1 MDKKVYHACDGK
13 LKDGSCNHPH
23 WDEQRGNA
31 CLGEKC
37 PNWFGNY
44 DYVNE
49 RGRNVGGG
57 YTQPSHNPVSVSEV
71 IPAKDDRPCRH
82 ADKDGFC
89 YNPNC
94 NGGGFKCIHCE
105 DYNPVESLPAPV
117 VEIPKTFTI
126 VTHGREVSV
135 ETAKALNYQFMR
147 CNKAMGSATMEMCR
161 FGAMLEM
168 IDDSLTK
175 QRFTRADRGDGKGQ
189 SLKAWMEEHCPE
201 IPYATAKSY
210 QYAAKGIRNMLQL
223 AADRPLLPLMG
234 VQPLAE
240 EEQESLRK
248 KIIETVTGSSLN
260 ILRRASMPQTPG
272 NALKGTHG
280 VAQGRRA
287 LTAEEKAA
295 EAEKT
300 MRQLVGDIGAY
311 LRGPWFDMLS
321 DSSQDDFVGA
331 LKHYVDVMNEKI
343 AER

>member
-1 MDKKVYHACDGK
+1 MEKTVYRACDGK

-49 RGRNVGGG
+49 RGKNVGAG
-57 YTQPSHNPVSVSEV
+57 YTQPSRNPVSVDEV
-71 IPAKDDRPCRH
+71 ILTEAEFP
-82 ADKDGFC
+82 
-89 YNPNC
+89 
-94 NGGGFKCIHCE
+94 
-105 DYNPVESLPAPV
+105 PAPV

-175 QRFTRADRGDGKGQ
+175 QRFTNADKGNGKGQ
-189 SLKAWMEEHCPE
+189 SLKAWMEENCPE

>member
-1 MDKKVYHACDGK
+1 MEKTVYRACDGK

-49 RGRNVGGG
+49 RGKNVGAG
-57 YTQPSHNPVSVSEV
+57 YTQPSRNPVSVDEV
-71 IPAKDDRPCRH
+71 ILTEAEFP
-82 ADKDGFC
+82 
-89 YNPNC
+89 
-94 NGGGFKCIHCE
+94 
-105 DYNPVESLPAPV
+105 PAPV

-175 QRFTRADRGDGKGQ
+175 QRFTNADKGNGKGM
-189 SLKAWMEEHCPE
+189 SLKAWMEENCPD
-201 IPYATAKSY
+201 IPYQTAKTY

>member
-1 MDKKVYHACDGK
+1 MEKTVYRECDGK

-37 PNWFGNY
+37 PNCYGRY
-44 DYVNE
+44 DTFD
-49 RGRNVGGG
+49 GRKIIGGG
-57 YTQPSHNPVSVSEV
+57 YNYPSQNPVSVDEV
-71 IPAKDDRPCRH
+71 ILTEAEFP
-82 ADKDGFC
+82 
-89 YNPNC
+89 
-94 NGGGFKCIHCE
+94 
-105 DYNPVESLPAPV
+105 PAPV

-135 ETAKALNYQFMR
+135 EPAKALNYQYMR

-175 QRFTRADRGDGKGQ
+175 QRFTNADKGSGKGL
-189 SLKAWMEEHCPE
+189 SLKTWMEENCPD
-201 IPYATAKSY
+201 IPYHTAKNY

-260 ILRRASMPQTPG
+260 ILRRASMPQAPG

-321 DSSQDDFVGA
+321 DSSQDDFIGA

>member
-1 MDKKVYHACDGK
+1 MEKTVYRACDGK

-49 RGRNVGGG
+49 RGKNVGAG
-57 YTQPSHNPVSVSEV
+57 YTQPSRNPVSVDEV
-71 IPAKDDRPCRH
+71 ILTEAEFP
-82 ADKDGFC
+82 
-89 YNPNC
+89 
-94 NGGGFKCIHCE
+94 
-105 DYNPVESLPAPV
+105 PAPV

-189 SLKAWMEEHCPE
+189 SLKAWMEENCPD
-201 IPYATAKSY
+201 IPYHTAKNY

-234 VQPLAE
+234 VQPIAD

-321 DSSQDDFVGA
+321 DSSQDDFIGA

>member
-1 MDKKVYHACDGK
+1 MEKTVYRACDGK

-49 RGRNVGGG
+49 RGKNVGAG
-57 YTQPSHNPVSVSEV
+57 YTQPSRNPVSVDEV
-71 IPAKDDRPCRH
+71 ILTEAEFP
-82 ADKDGFC
+82 
-89 YNPNC
+89 
-94 NGGGFKCIHCE
+94 
-105 DYNPVESLPAPV
+105 PAPV

-189 SLKAWMEEHCPE
+189 SLKAWMEENCPE

>member
-13 LKDGSCNHPH
+13 LKDGSCNHPN

-49 RGRNVGGG
+49 RGKNVGAG
-57 YTQPSHNPVSVSEV
+57 YTQPSRNPVSVDDV
-71 IPAKDDRPCRH
+71 ILTEAEFP
-82 ADKDGFC
+82 
-89 YNPNC
+89 
-94 NGGGFKCIHCE
+94 
-105 DYNPVESLPAPV
+105 PAPV

-189 SLKAWMEEHCPE
+189 SLKAWMEENCPE

-321 DSSQDDFVGA
+321 DSSQDDFIGA

>member
-13 LKDGSCNHPH
+13 LKDGSCNHPN

-49 RGRNVGGG
+49 RGKNVGAG
-57 YTQPSHNPVSVSEV
+57 YTQPSRNPVSVDEV
-71 IPAKDDRPCRH
+71 ILTEAEFP
-82 ADKDGFC
+82 
-89 YNPNC
+89 
-94 NGGGFKCIHCE
+94 
-105 DYNPVESLPAPV
+105 PAPV

-161 FGAMLEM
+161 FGAMLEA

-189 SLKAWMEEHCPE
+189 SLKAWMEENCPD
-201 IPYATAKSY
+201 IPYHTAKNY

-295 EAEKT
+295 EVEKT

-321 DSSQDDFVGA
+321 DSSQDDFIGA

>member
-1 MDKKVYHACDGK
+1 
-13 LKDGSCNHPH
+13 
-23 WDEQRGNA
+23 
-31 CLGEKC
+31 
-37 PNWFGNY
+37 
-44 DYVNE
+44 
-49 RGRNVGGG
+49 
-57 YTQPSHNPVSVSEV
+57 
-71 IPAKDDRPCRH
+71 
-82 ADKDGFC
+82 
-89 YNPNC
+89 
-94 NGGGFKCIHCE
+94 
-105 DYNPVESLPAPV
+105 
-117 VEIPKTFTI
+117 
-126 VTHGREVSV
+126 
-135 ETAKALNYQFMR
+135 
-147 CNKAMGSATMEMCR
+147 
-161 FGAMLEM
+161 
-168 IDDSLTK
+168 
-175 QRFTRADRGDGKGQ
+175 
-189 SLKAWMEEHCPE
+189 MEENCPE

-260 ILRRASMPQTPG
+260 ILRRASMPQAPG

-321 DSSQDDFVGA
+321 DSSQDDFIGA

>member
-1 MDKKVYHACDGK
+1 MEKTVYRACDGK

-49 RGRNVGGG
+49 RGKNVGAG
-57 YTQPSHNPVSVSEV
+57 YTQPSRNPVSVDEV
-71 IPAKDDRPCRH
+71 ILTEAEFP
-82 ADKDGFC
+82 
-89 YNPNC
+89 
-94 NGGGFKCIHCE
+94 
-105 DYNPVESLPAPV
+105 PAPV

-175 QRFTRADRGDGKGQ
+175 QRFTNADKGNGKGM
-189 SLKAWMEEHCPE
+189 SLKAWMEENCPD
-201 IPYATAKSY
+201 IPYQTAKTY

-321 DSSQDDFVGA
+321 DSSQDDFIGA

>member
-1 MDKKVYHACDGK
+1 MEKTVYRACDGK

-49 RGRNVGGG
+49 RGKNVGGG
-57 YTQPSHNPVSVSEV
+57 YTQPSRNPVSVDQV
-71 IPAKDDRPCRH
+71 ILTEAEFP
-82 ADKDGFC
+82 
-89 YNPNC
+89 
-94 NGGGFKCIHCE
+94 
-105 DYNPVESLPAPV
+105 PAPV

-175 QRFTRADRGDGKGQ
+175 QRFTNADKGNGKGQ
-189 SLKAWMEEHCPE
+189 SLKAWMEENCPE

>member
-1 MDKKVYHACDGK
+1 MEKKVYHACDGK

-49 RGRNVGGG
+49 RGKNVGGG
-57 YTQPSHNPVSVSEV
+57 YTQPSRNPVSVDEV
-71 IPAKDDRPCRH
+71 ILTEAEFP
-82 ADKDGFC
+82 
-89 YNPNC
+89 
-94 NGGGFKCIHCE
+94 
-105 DYNPVESLPAPV
+105 PAPV

-175 QRFTRADRGDGKGQ
+175 QRFTNADKGNGKGQ
-189 SLKAWMEEHCPE
+189 SLKAWMEENCPE
-201 IPYATAKSY
+201 IPYHTAKNY
-210 QYAAKGIRNMLQL
+210 QYAAKGVRNMLQL

>member
-1 MDKKVYHACDGK
+1 MDKKVYRACDGK
-13 LKDGSCNHPH
+13 LKDGSCNHPN

-49 RGRNVGGG
+49 RGKNVGAG
-57 YTQPSHNPVSVSEV
+57 YTQPSRNPVSVDEV
-71 IPAKDDRPCRH
+71 ILTEAEFP
-82 ADKDGFC
+82 
-89 YNPNC
+89 
-94 NGGGFKCIHCE
+94 
-105 DYNPVESLPAPV
+105 PAPV

-189 SLKAWMEEHCPE
+189 SLKAWMEENCPE

-260 ILRRASMPQTPG
+260 ILRRASMPQAPG

>member
-1 MDKKVYHACDGK
+1 MEKTVYRACDGK

-49 RGRNVGGG
+49 RGKNVGAG
-57 YTQPSHNPVSVSEV
+57 YTQPSRNPVSVDEV
-71 IPAKDDRPCRH
+71 ILTEAEFP
-82 ADKDGFC
+82 
-89 YNPNC
+89 
-94 NGGGFKCIHCE
+94 
-105 DYNPVESLPAPV
+105 PAPV

-189 SLKAWMEEHCPE
+189 SLKAWMEENCPE
-201 IPYATAKSY
+201 IPYHTAKNY

-321 DSSQDDFVGA
+321 DSSQDDFIGA

>member
-1 MDKKVYHACDGK
+1 MEKTVYRACDGK

-49 RGRNVGGG
+49 RGKNVGAG
-57 YTQPSHNPVSVSEV
+57 YTQPSRNPVSVDEV
-71 IPAKDDRPCRH
+71 ILTEAEFP
-82 ADKDGFC
+82 
-89 YNPNC
+89 
-94 NGGGFKCIHCE
+94 
-105 DYNPVESLPAPV
+105 PAPV

-175 QRFTRADRGDGKGQ
+175 QRFTNADKGNGKGM
-189 SLKAWMEEHCPE
+189 SLKAWMEENCPD
-201 IPYATAKSY
+201 IPYQTAKTY

-234 VQPLAE
+234 VQPIAD

-321 DSSQDDFVGA
+321 DSSQDDFIGA

>member
-13 LKDGSCNHPH
+13 LKDGSCNHPN

-49 RGRNVGGG
+49 RGKNVGAG
-57 YTQPSHNPVSVSEV
+57 YTQPSRNPVSVDEV
-71 IPAKDDRPCRH
+71 ILTEAEFP
-82 ADKDGFC
+82 
-89 YNPNC
+89 
-94 NGGGFKCIHCE
+94 
-105 DYNPVESLPAPV
+105 PAPV

-189 SLKAWMEEHCPE
+189 SLKAWMEENCPD
-201 IPYATAKSY
+201 IPYHTAKNY

>member
-1 MDKKVYHACDGK
+1 MEKTVYRACDGK

-49 RGRNVGGG
+49 RGKNVGGG
-57 YTQPSHNPVSVSEV
+57 YTQPSQNPVSVDEV
-71 IPAKDDRPCRH
+71 ILTEAEFP
-82 ADKDGFC
+82 
-89 YNPNC
+89 
-94 NGGGFKCIHCE
+94 
-105 DYNPVESLPAPV
+105 PAPV

-189 SLKAWMEEHCPE
+189 SLKAWMEENCPD
-201 IPYATAKSY
+201 IPYHTAKNY

-260 ILRRASMPQTPG
+260 ILRRASMPQAPG

-321 DSSQDDFVGA
+321 DSSQDDFIGA

>member
-1 MDKKVYHACDGK
+1 MEKTVYRACDGK

-49 RGRNVGGG
+49 RGKNVGAG
-57 YTQPSHNPVSVSEV
+57 YTQPSRNPVSVDEV
-71 IPAKDDRPCRH
+71 ILTEAEFP
-82 ADKDGFC
+82 
-89 YNPNC
+89 
-94 NGGGFKCIHCE
+94 
-105 DYNPVESLPAPV
+105 PAPV

-189 SLKAWMEEHCPE
+189 SLKAWMEENCPD
-201 IPYATAKSY
+201 IPYHTAKNY

-321 DSSQDDFVGA
+321 DSSQDDFIGA

>member
-1 MDKKVYHACDGK
+1 MDKKVYRACDGK
-13 LKDGSCNHPH
+13 LKDGSCNHPN

-49 RGRNVGGG
+49 RGKNVGAG
-57 YTQPSHNPVSVSEV
+57 YTQPSRNPVSVDEV
-71 IPAKDDRPCRH
+71 ILTEAEFP
-82 ADKDGFC
+82 
-89 YNPNC
+89 
-94 NGGGFKCIHCE
+94 
-105 DYNPVESLPAPV
+105 PAPV

-175 QRFTRADRGDGKGQ
+175 QRFTNADKGNGKGQ
-189 SLKAWMEEHCPE
+189 SLKAWMEENCPE

-321 DSSQDDFVGA
+321 DSSQDDFIGA

>member
-1 MDKKVYHACDGK
+1 MEKTVYRACDGK

-49 RGRNVGGG
+49 RGKNVGAG
-57 YTQPSHNPVSVSEV
+57 YTQPSRNPVSVDEV
-71 IPAKDDRPCRH
+71 ILTEAEFP
-82 ADKDGFC
+82 
-89 YNPNC
+89 
-94 NGGGFKCIHCE
+94 
-105 DYNPVESLPAPV
+105 PAPV

-189 SLKAWMEEHCPE
+189 SLKAWMEENCPE
-201 IPYATAKSY
+201 IPYHTAKNY

-234 VQPLAE
+234 VQPIAD

-321 DSSQDDFVGA
+321 DSSQDDFIGA

>member
-1 MDKKVYHACDGK
+1 MEKTVYRACDGK

-49 RGRNVGGG
+49 RGKNVGAG
-57 YTQPSHNPVSVSEV
+57 YTQPSRNPVSVDEV
-71 IPAKDDRPCRH
+71 ILTEAEFP
-82 ADKDGFC
+82 
-89 YNPNC
+89 
-94 NGGGFKCIHCE
+94 
-105 DYNPVESLPAPV
+105 PAPV

-175 QRFTRADRGDGKGQ
+175 QRYNNAVNPNGKGQ

-260 ILRRASMPQTPG
+260 ILRRASMPQAPG

>member
-1 MDKKVYHACDGK
+1 MEKTVYRACDGK

-49 RGRNVGGG
+49 RGKNVGAG
-57 YTQPSHNPVSVSEV
+57 YTQPSRNPVSVDEV
-71 IPAKDDRPCRH
+71 ILTEAEFP
-82 ADKDGFC
+82 
-89 YNPNC
+89 
-94 NGGGFKCIHCE
+94 
-105 DYNPVESLPAPV
+105 PAPV

-175 QRFTRADRGDGKGQ
+175 QRYNNAVNPNGKGL
-189 SLKAWMEEHCPE
+189 SLKTWMEENCPD
-201 IPYATAKSY
+201 IPYQTAKTY

-321 DSSQDDFVGA
+321 DSSQDDFIGA

>member
-1 MDKKVYHACDGK
+1 MDKKVYRACDGK
-13 LKDGSCNHPH
+13 LKDGSCNHPN

-49 RGRNVGGG
+49 RGKNVGAG
-57 YTQPSHNPVSVSEV
+57 YTQPSQNPVSVDEV
-71 IPAKDDRPCRH
+71 ILTEAEFP
-82 ADKDGFC
+82 
-89 YNPNC
+89 
-94 NGGGFKCIHCE
+94 
-105 DYNPVESLPAPV
+105 PAPV

-126 VTHGREVSV
+126 VTHGREISV

-189 SLKAWMEEHCPE
+189 SLKAWMEENCPD
-201 IPYATAKSY
+201 IPYHTAKNY

>member
-1 MDKKVYHACDGK
+1 MDKKVYRACDGK
-13 LKDGSCNHPH
+13 LKDGSCNHPN

-49 RGRNVGGG
+49 RGKNVGAG
-57 YTQPSHNPVSVSEV
+57 YTQPSRNPVSVDEV
-71 IPAKDDRPCRH
+71 ILTEAEFP
-82 ADKDGFC
+82 
-89 YNPNC
+89 
-94 NGGGFKCIHCE
+94 
-105 DYNPVESLPAPV
+105 PAPV

-189 SLKAWMEEHCPE
+189 SLKAWMEENCPE

-321 DSSQDDFVGA
+321 DSSQDDFIGA

>member
-1 MDKKVYHACDGK
+1 MDKKVYRACDGK
-13 LKDGSCNHPH
+13 LKDGSCNHPN

-31 CLGEKC
+31 CIGEKC

-49 RGRNVGGG
+49 RGKNVGAG
-57 YTQPSHNPVSVSEV
+57 YTQPSRNPVSVDEV
-71 IPAKDDRPCRH
+71 ILTEAEFP
-82 ADKDGFC
+82 
-89 YNPNC
+89 
-94 NGGGFKCIHCE
+94 
-105 DYNPVESLPAPV
+105 PAPV

-175 QRFTRADRGDGKGQ
+175 QRYNNAVNPNGKGQ
-189 SLKAWMEEHCPE
+189 SLKAWMEENCPD
-201 IPYATAKSY
+201 IPYHTAKNY
-210 QYAAKGIRNMLQL
+210 QYAAKGIRNMMQI

-260 ILRRASMPQTPG
+260 ILRRASMPQAPG

>member
-1 MDKKVYHACDGK
+1 MEKTVYRECDGK

-49 RGRNVGGG
+49 RGKNVGAG
-57 YTQPSHNPVSVSEV
+57 YTQPSRNPVSVDEV
-71 IPAKDDRPCRH
+71 ILTEAEFP
-82 ADKDGFC
+82 
-89 YNPNC
+89 
-94 NGGGFKCIHCE
+94 
-105 DYNPVESLPAPV
+105 PAPV

-175 QRFTRADRGDGKGQ
+175 QRYNNAVNPNGKGQ
-189 SLKAWMEEHCPE
+189 SLKAWMEENCPD
-201 IPYATAKSY
+201 IPYHTAKNY

>member
-1 MDKKVYHACDGK
+1 MDKKVCRACDGK
-13 LKDGSCNHPH
+13 LKDGSCNHPN

-49 RGRNVGGG
+49 RGKNVGAG
-57 YTQPSHNPVSVSEV
+57 YTQPSRNPVSVDEV
-71 IPAKDDRPCRH
+71 ILTEAEFP
-82 ADKDGFC
+82 
-89 YNPNC
+89 
-94 NGGGFKCIHCE
+94 
-105 DYNPVESLPAPV
+105 PAPV

-189 SLKAWMEEHCPE
+189 SLKAWMEENCPE

>member
-1 MDKKVYHACDGK
+1 MEKTVYRACDGK

-49 RGRNVGGG
+49 RGKNVGAG
-57 YTQPSHNPVSVSEV
+57 YTQPSRNPVSVDEV
-71 IPAKDDRPCRH
+71 ILTEAEFP
-82 ADKDGFC
+82 
-89 YNPNC
+89 
-94 NGGGFKCIHCE
+94 
-105 DYNPVESLPAPV
+105 PAPV

-135 ETAKALNYQFMR
+135 ETAKALNYQYMR

>member
-1 MDKKVYHACDGK
+1 MDKKVYRACDGK
-13 LKDGSCNHPH
+13 LKDGSCNHPN

-49 RGRNVGGG
+49 RGKNVGGG
-57 YTQPSHNPVSVSEV
+57 YTQPSRNPVSVDEV
-71 IPAKDDRPCRH
+71 ILTEAEFP
-82 ADKDGFC
+82 
-89 YNPNC
+89 
-94 NGGGFKCIHCE
+94 
-105 DYNPVESLPAPV
+105 PAPV

-168 IDDSLTK
+168 IDDSRTK
-175 QRFTRADRGDGKGQ
+175 QRFTNADKGSGKGL
-189 SLKAWMEEHCPE
+189 SLKAWMEENCPE

>member
-1 MDKKVYHACDGK
+1 MEEKV
-13 LKDGSCNHPH
+13 
-23 WDEQRGNA
+23 EVI
-31 CLGEKC
+31 E
-37 PNWFGNY
+37 
-44 DYVNE
+44 
-49 RGRNVGGG
+49 
-57 YTQPSHNPVSVSEV
+57 SEV
-71 IPAKDDRPCRH
+71 VAAREQQKALEQDLPTEAEFP
-82 ADKDGFC
+82 
-89 YNPNC
+89 
-94 NGGGFKCIHCE
+94 
-105 DYNPVESLPAPV
+105 PAPV

-189 SLKAWMEEHCPE
+189 SLKAWMEENCPE

-321 DSSQDDFVGA
+321 DSSQDDFIGA

>member
-1 MDKKVYHACDGK
+1 MDKKVYRACDGK
-13 LKDGSCNHPH
+13 LKDGSCNHPN

-49 RGRNVGGG
+49 RGKNVGAG
-57 YTQPSHNPVSVSEV
+57 YTQPSHNPVSVDEV
-71 IPAKDDRPCRH
+71 ILTEAEFP
-82 ADKDGFC
+82 
-89 YNPNC
+89 
-94 NGGGFKCIHCE
+94 
-105 DYNPVESLPAPV
+105 PAPV

-189 SLKAWMEEHCPE
+189 SLKAWMEENCPE
-201 IPYATAKSY
+201 IPYHTAKNY
-210 QYAAKGIRNMLQL
+210 QYAAKGVRNMLQL

>member
-1 MDKKVYHACDGK
+1 MEKKVYHACDGK
-13 LKDGSCNHPH
+13 LKDGSCNHPN

-37 PNWFGNY
+37 PNWFGSY

-49 RGRNVGGG
+49 RGKNVGGG
-57 YTQPSHNPVSVSEV
+57 YTQPSRNPVSVDEV
-71 IPAKDDRPCRH
+71 ILTEAEFP
-82 ADKDGFC
+82 
-89 YNPNC
+89 
-94 NGGGFKCIHCE
+94 
-105 DYNPVESLPAPV
+105 PAPV

-189 SLKAWMEEHCPE
+189 SLKAWMEENCPE
-201 IPYATAKSY
+201 IPYHTAKNY
-210 QYAAKGIRNMLQL
+210 QYAAKGVRNMLQL

>member
-13 LKDGSCNHPH
+13 LKDGSCNHPN

-49 RGRNVGGG
+49 RGKNVGAG
-57 YTQPSHNPVSVSEV
+57 YTQPSRNPVSVDDV
-71 IPAKDDRPCRH
+71 ILTEAEFP
-82 ADKDGFC
+82 
-89 YNPNC
+89 
-94 NGGGFKCIHCE
+94 
-105 DYNPVESLPAPV
+105 PAPV

-189 SLKAWMEEHCPE
+189 SLKAWMEENCPE

>member
-1 MDKKVYHACDGK
+1 MDKKVYRACDGK
-13 LKDGSCNHPH
+13 LKDGSCNHPN

-49 RGRNVGGG
+49 RGKNVGAG
-57 YTQPSHNPVSVSEV
+57 YTQPSRNPVSVDEV
-71 IPAKDDRPCRH
+71 ILTEAEFP
-82 ADKDGFC
+82 
-89 YNPNC
+89 
-94 NGGGFKCIHCE
+94 
-105 DYNPVESLPAPV
+105 PAPV

-189 SLKAWMEEHCPE
+189 SLKAWMEENCPE

-210 QYAAKGIRNMLQL
+210 QYAAKGIRNMLKL

-321 DSSQDDFVGA
+321 DSSQDDFIGA

>member
-1 MDKKVYHACDGK
+1 MDKKVYRACDGK
-13 LKDGSCNHPH
+13 LKDGSCNHPN

-49 RGRNVGGG
+49 RGKNVGAG
-57 YTQPSHNPVSVSEV
+57 YTQPSRNPVSVDEV
-71 IPAKDDRPCRH
+71 IPAEAEFP
-82 ADKDGFC
+82 
-89 YNPNC
+89 
-94 NGGGFKCIHCE
+94 
-105 DYNPVESLPAPV
+105 PAPV
-117 VEIPKTFTI
+117 VEIPKSLTI

-175 QRFTRADRGDGKGQ
+175 QRFTNADKGNGKGQ
-189 SLKAWMEEHCPE
+189 SLKAWMEENCPD
-201 IPYATAKSY
+201 IPYQTAKTY
-210 QYAAKGIRNMLQL
+210 QYAAKGIRNMMQL

>member
-1 MDKKVYHACDGK
+1 MEKTVYRACDGK

-49 RGRNVGGG
+49 RGKNVGAG
-57 YTQPSHNPVSVSEV
+57 YTQPSRNPVSVDEV
-71 IPAKDDRPCRH
+71 ILTEAEFP
-82 ADKDGFC
+82 
-89 YNPNC
+89 
-94 NGGGFKCIHCE
+94 
-105 DYNPVESLPAPV
+105 PAPV

-189 SLKAWMEEHCPE
+189 SLKAWMEENCPD
-201 IPYATAKSY
+201 IPYHTAKNY

>member
-1 MDKKVYHACDGK
+1 MEKTVYRACDGK

-49 RGRNVGGG
+49 RGKNVGGG
-57 YTQPSHNPVSVSEV
+57 YTQPSQNPVSVDEV
-71 IPAKDDRPCRH
+71 ILTEAEFP
-82 ADKDGFC
+82 
-89 YNPNC
+89 
-94 NGGGFKCIHCE
+94 
-105 DYNPVESLPAPV
+105 PAPV

-135 ETAKALNYQFMR
+135 ETAKALNYQYMR

-189 SLKAWMEEHCPE
+189 SLKAWMEENCPD
-201 IPYATAKSY
+201 IPYHTAKNY

-260 ILRRASMPQTPG
+260 ILRRASMPQAPG

-321 DSSQDDFVGA
+321 DSSQDDFIGA

>member
-1 MDKKVYHACDGK
+1 MEKTVYRACDGK

-49 RGRNVGGG
+49 RGKNVGAG
-57 YTQPSHNPVSVSEV
+57 YTQPSHNPVSVDEV
-71 IPAKDDRPCRH
+71 ILTEAEFP
-82 ADKDGFC
+82 
-89 YNPNC
+89 
-94 NGGGFKCIHCE
+94 
-105 DYNPVESLPAPV
+105 PAPV

-161 FGAMLEM
+161 FGAMLEV

-175 QRFTRADRGDGKGQ
+175 QRFTNADKGNGKGM
-189 SLKAWMEEHCPE
+189 SLKAWMEENCPD
-201 IPYATAKSY
+201 IPYQTAKTY
-210 QYAAKGIRNMLQL
+210 QYAAKGIRNMLHL

-234 VQPLAE
+234 VQPIAD

-280 VAQGRRA
+280 GAQGRRA

-321 DSSQDDFVGA
+321 DSSQDDFIGA

>member
-1 MDKKVYHACDGK
+1 MDKKVCRACDGK
-13 LKDGSCNHPH
+13 LKDGSCNHPN

-49 RGRNVGGG
+49 RGKNVGAG
-57 YTQPSHNPVSVSEV
+57 YTQPSRNPVSVDEV
-71 IPAKDDRPCRH
+71 ILTEAEFP
-82 ADKDGFC
+82 
-89 YNPNC
+89 
-94 NGGGFKCIHCE
+94 
-105 DYNPVESLPAPV
+105 PAPV

-175 QRFTRADRGDGKGQ
+175 QRFTNADKGNGKGQ
-189 SLKAWMEEHCPE
+189 SLKAWMEENCPE

-260 ILRRASMPQTPG
+260 ILRRASMPQAPG

-321 DSSQDDFVGA
+321 DSSQDDFIGA

>member
-1 MDKKVYHACDGK
+1 MEKTVYRACDGK

-49 RGRNVGGG
+49 RGKNVGAG
-57 YTQPSHNPVSVSEV
+57 YTQPSRNPVSVDEV
-71 IPAKDDRPCRH
+71 ILTEAEFP
-82 ADKDGFC
+82 
-89 YNPNC
+89 
-94 NGGGFKCIHCE
+94 
-105 DYNPVESLPAPV
+105 PAPV

-135 ETAKALNYQFMR
+135 ETAKALNYQFRR
-147 CNKAMGSATMEMCR
+147 CNRAMGSATMEMCR

-189 SLKAWMEEHCPE
+189 SLKAWMEENCPE